1 MAQLSNPGRAMIQY
15 ALKCENDHS
24 FDSWFQ
30 SAAAFDK
37 LLKAKMV
44 TCAICGSP
52 SIQKAIMAPRVNTS
66 DAPGAQAE
74 KPQEKPLSAPA
85 DPAQQALK
93 QLRKHIETNADY
105 VGDNF
110 ATEARAIHD
119 GSAPERSIYG
129 AAKPDEAKQ
138 LLKEGITV
146 APLPFMPGRKTN

>member
-1 MAQLSNPGRAMIQY
+1 MIQY
-15 ALKCENDHS
+15 SLKCDQDHS

-44 TCAICGSP
+44 TCAICGTS
-52 SIQKAIMAPRVNTS
+52 SVQKAIMAPRVNKS
-66 DAPGAQAE
+66 GVPSEPDE
-74 KPQEKPLSAPA
+74 KPQKNPLSAPP

-93 QLRKHIETNADY
+93 ELRKHIETNADY

-110 ATEARAIHD
+110 AAEARAMHD

-138 LLKEGITV
+138 LLKEGIPV

>member
-1 MAQLSNPGRAMIQY
+1 MAQLTSRGCAMIQY
-15 ALKCENDHS
+15 ALKCENGHS

-30 SAAAFDK
+30 SAAAFEK
-37 LLKAKMV
+37 LQKSNMV
-44 TCAICGSP
+44 TCAICGST
-52 SIQKAIMAPRVNTS
+52 SVQKAIMAPRVNTS
-66 DAPGAQAE
+66 DAPDTPVE

-93 QLRKHIETNADY
+93 ELRKHIETNADY

-138 LLKEGITV
+138 LIEEGIPV
-146 APLPFMPGRKTN
+146 APLPFMTGRKTN

>member
-1 MAQLSNPGRAMIQY
+1 MIQY
-15 ALKCENDHS
+15 SLKCDQDHS

-44 TCAICGSP
+44 TCAICGTS
-52 SIQKAIMAPRVNTS
+52 SVQKAIMAPRVNKS
-66 DAPGAQAE
+66 GAASEPDE
-74 KPQEKPLSAPA
+74 KPQKNPLSAPP

-93 QLRKHIETNADY
+93 ELRKHIETNADY

-110 ATEARAIHD
+110 AAEARAMHD

-129 AAKPDEAKQ
+129 AAQPDEAKQ
-138 LLKEGITV
+138 LLKEGIPV

>member
-1 MAQLSNPGRAMIQY
+1 MIQY

-37 LLKAKMV
+37 LQKSNLV
-44 TCAICGSP
+44 TCAICGST
-52 SIQKAIMAPRVNTS
+52 SVQKAIMAPRVNTS
-66 DAPGAQAE
+66 DAPDTPVG

-93 QLRKHIETNADY
+93 ELRKHIEKNADY

-138 LLKEGITV
+138 LLKEGIPV
-146 APLPFMPGRKTN
+146 APLPFMLGRKTN

>member
-1 MAQLSNPGRAMIQY
+1 MIQY
-15 ALKCENDHS
+15 ALKCENGHS

-30 SAAAFDK
+30 SAAAFEK
-37 LLKAKMV
+37 LQKSNMV
-44 TCAICGSP
+44 TCAICGST
-52 SIQKAIMAPRVNTS
+52 SVQKAIMAPRVNTS
-66 DAPGAQAE
+66 DAPDTPVE
-74 KPQEKPLSAPA
+74 KPQEKPLS

-93 QLRKHIETNADY
+93 ELRKHIETNADY

-138 LLKEGITV
+138 LIKEGIPV
-146 APLPFMPGRKTN
+146 APLPFMTGRKTN